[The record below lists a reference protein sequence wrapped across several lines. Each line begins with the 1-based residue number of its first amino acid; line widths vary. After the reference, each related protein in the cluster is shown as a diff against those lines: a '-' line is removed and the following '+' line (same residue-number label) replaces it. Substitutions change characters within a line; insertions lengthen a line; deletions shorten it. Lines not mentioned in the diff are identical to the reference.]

1 MRSTHFPLLKDCGV
15 LTIRGLEWRLQEYI
29 PNPTMPNYKFITAYN
44 IKHSLK
50 ETFASETAFEA
61 WLCKELVPTQQ
72 SFFQ

>member
-15 LTIRGLEWRLQEYI
+15 LTIRGIEWRLQEYI

-50 ETFASETAFEA
+50 ETFASENAFEA
-61 WLCKELVPTQQ
+61 WLCKELTPTQLALL
-72 SFFQ
+72 